1 MRTEETP
8 NGTLEHWTPQE
19 VAEALARREIVLI
32 DVRTPQEYM
41 FEHVEGALLSPMAF
55 LSPEHMPSQ
64 EGKRIVFHCGSG
76 MRSAKVGG
84 AASPRPGWGASRTWR
99 AVSAPGSRRGC
110 PSSGPTWPRARR
122 SGCRARA
129 DAPRRGAAAPAGRVR
144 HRGGGSG
151 GRRFGGAGAAGP
163 AQLSSASPSRRPGPR
178 RSKRRSRRWRSASS
192 AAITSA
198 TTAMLNQGVID

>member
-84 AASPRPGWGASRTWR
+84 RCLAEAGM
-99 AVSAPGSRRGC
+99 
-110 PSSGPTWPRARR
+110 
-122 SGCRARA
+122 
-129 DAPRRGAAAPAGRVR
+129 GRVA
-144 HRGGGSG
+144 HMEGG
-151 GRRFGGAGAAGP
+151 FGAWKQAGLPFIGTDMATGAPKRMPSAG
-163 AQLSSASPSRRPGPR
+163 
-178 RSKRRSRRWRSASS
+178 
-192 AAITSA
+192 
-198 TTAMLNQGVID
+198 